1 MQGRAEAGV
10 TWQSE
15 VIFQERAGH
24 PITNIDIPARQ
35 NTTAIYA
42 GALMKGAAH
51 PEAAK
56 LWLSFIH
63 SPQALS
69 IFERYGF
76 KPYAGKAPTG
86 SSTPPICDAAEM

>member
-1 MQGRAEAGV
+1 M

-15 VIFQERAGH
+15 AMFQEQAGTRS
-24 PITNIDIPARQ
+24 PMSTSRPAQ

-42 GALMKGAAH
+42 GAEVKGAPH
-51 PEAAK
+51 PEAAH

-76 KPYAGKAPTG
+76 KPYTG
-86 SSTPPICDAAEM
+86 AASAD